1 MKRHLFAMGLAGLSV
16 ATMALPAL
24 ARPEIASG
32 DQLLETDVAG
42 CLARADDLIAELG
55 VEVDYG
61 SIDRTG
67 YFEDGVF
74 RILCYSAGE
83 ESLAVIFATHNES
96 IEVAS
101 NFIQMALVEL
111 SRAQTFSQQPLSP

>member
-1 MKRHLFAMGLAGLSV
+1 MGLAGLSMV
-16 ATMALPAL
+16 AIALPAL

-32 DQLLETDVAG
+32 DQLLETDVVG
-42 CLARADDLIAELG
+42 CLARADDLMAELG
-55 VEVDYG
+55 VESDYG

-83 ESLAVIFATHNES
+83 ASLAVIFATHNES

-101 NFIQMALVEL
+101 NFIQMALAEL
-111 SRAQTFSQQPLSP
+111 SQAQTLSRQPISP